1 MEAIIFSCILMFF
14 VIFIFLIGQIKDQ
27 INEDNTNTET
37 MSESSQSS

>member
-27 INEDNTNTET
+27 INEDSTNTET

>member
-27 INEDNTNTET
+27 INEDSTDTET